1 MSFLDKLR
9 ELISPDK
16 RGAFDYAVRDV
27 LEVAEHIPGKI
38 GDVAE
43 VVGNILDARE
53 RVRNA
58 PAQIVAQAGV
68 TGVMPEDE
76 FNRRVL
82 AVLDAHEAELAE
94 KAAAAEQ
101 ARNAEV

>member
-1 MSFLDKLR
+1 MSFIDKIRALIPAKKLDEFEALV
-9 ELISPDK
+9 EEV
-16 RGAFDYAVRDV
+16 A
-27 LEVAEHIPGKI
+27 EVAEHVPGHV
-38 GDVAE
+38 GAVASLIDDIIE
-43 VVGNILDARE
+43 IRR

-82 AVLDAHEAELAE
+82 AVLDAHEASL
-94 KAAAAEQ
+94 AAAEQ